1 MAKID
6 FKAVFDDSEI
16 RKGLDR
22 IKKEIN
28 DLPSAVKPPKINMPA
43 IKPPIDEKS
52 NKVIQDALNGLVGL
66 EAKARDT
73 ATRIA
78 ELRIQSTDLANAKK
92 ELARQFQ
99 AEEITLS
106 QYNMALAGIE
116 AQQRGVSQALR
127 GLNKDISQS
136 IQLENAAAGSL
147 EEARLK
153 LAMMT
158 TEITKMGGAM
168 DGSNAEVNE
177 MIARHQELYKQVSAM
192 EQKMGTYQRNVG
204 NYSSGWNGM
213 QHSIS
218 QIARELP
225 SLAMGFQTF
234 GIAISN
240 NVPMAADEIKK
251 AMEAN
256 KQLAAEGKK
265 GTPIWRQLLGSILSW
280 QTALSVGLTLL
291 AVYGKEIGQWATA
304 LFKGKDAMA
313 ELKKAQQE
321 FNATRLEGTKNAQG
335 EITSLKS
342 VYKAATDTKLAYKE
356 RLKAVNSLQSQYP
369 EYFKNMS
376 AESIMAGKA
385 AGAYDNLKDSII
397 SVAKAKA
404 YQNKISEIAS
414 KRLENE
420 DKIVQLAIQSQEK
433 QAKANQEKS
442 KLKEVDPYGNVH
454 GYNIALGRASSAQG
468 AVDIVKKDITD
479 LTTANIALDTQIKR
493 YETAVGNLVK
503 TNGVNVLTGDYNT
516 PKSPKVSTK
525 ELNEYNSIM
534 DKFIDIDKE
543 YARQFMN
550 TNEAEVQAVK
560 DKFAE
565 IRKEAEDYNKKNPKL
580 VVDITKI
587 NTLEQKA
594 VKSVE
599 YKQDTTAI
607 VESLEEQ
614 KALYDDF
621 NRYVRDN
628 GIEAANKQYNGQLD
642 IIKEFKANLE
652 REYMEVVA
660 LEQTAAIASF
670 NGSSVK
676 LTQVQEERAKQINKI
691 REEVKRDEEKYAREE
706 FSRMLT
712 EYATFSQK
720 REVII
725 RKGEEDAAKAR
736 INGMQANIPEIRK
749 KTEEELKELTKSTIE
764 SLGGMQDF
772 FNQLDNL
779 SSHAQSKGIK
789 AAKATFNEWIKQAN
803 LTEKEINDVRK
814 VFDKFFKDAESKS
827 ADKLL
832 TELQEIYS
840 HFNGMVNSIE
850 SVDDKFGALLNTIA
864 GVVGGILEIGN
875 QMKKI
880 KSEGASFGSFMGIYG
895 AMVQVGTSIFNSIN
909 AAVEQRWNDKVLIRT
924 KELEA
929 QNDLLEYQIQL
940 VDALNG
946 TDKLDQMKSNL
957 DETRKILQETRD
969 SLSGATIMHGDSGI
983 DTLLKDLNSG
993 KETVEGLA
1001 KRIENVKWRISNL
1014 GNTGSDAALRAGL
1027 LAEIDRAEKAL
1038 KFYRSSLK
1046 LTGKETTEELIAL
1059 TAKVDEETKEKIEKI
1074 IEYENLL
1081 KDSTKEIQE
1090 ELTGISF
1097 KSLNDG
1103 IRNLFKEGKTSV
1115 TDFKEFMEEQ
1125 FQEAILNGFARE
1137 QIEKQMKPWYD
1148 QFAKFAE
1155 DGLTKEEM
1163 DQLQNGF
1170 MKDGEYFQGSLE
1182 LMEQANQQW
1191 EQLKQ
1196 ASGMDFNKG
1205 ESASGSIGSEG
1216 IARAT
1221 EEQFSEYLGINRAIW
1236 DINKQQLVV
1245 LQGLGKSSVD
1255 YLGVANGQ
1263 LIQLNAINA
1272 NTANTVTELRTAVGH
1287 LKNIDS
1293 SLGRKYVG

>member
-28 DLPSAVKPPKINMPA
+28 DLPSAVKPPKINMPT

-73 ATRIA
+73 AARIA

-106 QYNMALAGIE
+106 QYNIALAGIE

-158 TEITKMGGAM
+158 AEITKMGGAM
-168 DGSNAEVNE
+168 DNSNAEVNE

-213 QHSIS
+213 SNAINQIS
-218 QIARELP
+218 REMP
-225 SLAMGFQTF
+225 AFTVSVQT
-234 GIAISN
+234 GLLGLSN
-240 NVPMAADEIKK
+240 NLPILFDEIGK
-251 AMEAN
+251 ATAAN
-256 KQLAAEGKK
+256 KALSAEGKK
-265 GTPIWRQLLGSILSW
+265 GVPVWKQLAGSIFSL
-280 QTALSVGLTLL
+280 QTALSAGITLL
-291 AVYGKEIGQWATA
+291 TVYGGEMWEWIKTATKGTNA
-304 LFKGKDAMA
+304 LE
-313 ELKKAQQE
+313 ELKKATKE
-321 FNATRLEGTKNAQG
+321 VNDTRLEGVKSAQS
-335 EITSLKS
+335 EITSLNS
-342 VYKAATDTKLAYKE
+342 LVRAATNQNLSYGE
-356 RLKAVNSLQSQYP
+356 RLKAVKKLQDQYPDYYGKLQS
-369 EYFKNMS
+369 ET
-376 AESIMAGKA
+376 IMAGKA
-385 AGAYDNLKDSII
+385 SDAYEKLSKSIL
-397 SVAKAKA
+397 ATAQARA
-404 YQNKISEIAS
+404 YENKITEISTKMLENTDAILEKRNSVSKRDRSKMQFEDDLIKNGGMVTIAS
-414 KRLENE
+414 TWGSGTNAPR
-420 DKIVQLAIQSQEK
+420 QALADADEME
-433 QAKANQEKS
+433 KANA
-442 KLKEVDPYGNVH
+442 KLGKQIERYQTEIDKL
-454 GYNIALGRASSAQG
+454 AL
-468 AVDIVKKDITD
+468 
-479 LTTANIALDTQIKR
+479 
-493 YETAVGNLVK
+493 
-503 TNGVNVLTGDYNT
+503 TNGVGVLNGEYGKNGKAART
-516 PKSPKVSTK
+516 STK
-525 ELNEYNSIM
+525 EVNEYKNLIQ
-534 DKFIDIDKE
+534 KIADIDRD
-543 YARQFMN
+543 YSRQFIN

-565 IRKEAEDYNKKNPKL
+565 IRKEVEDYNAKNPKTIID
-580 VVDITKI
+580 VTKI

-628 GIEAANKQYNGQLD
+628 GIEAANKQYKGQLD

-706 FSRMLT
+706 FSRMLS

-736 INGMQANIPEIRK
+736 INGLEANIPEIRK
-749 KTEEELKELTKSTIE
+749 KTEEELKELTNSTIG

-850 SVDDKFGALLNTIA
+850 SVDDKFGALLNTVA

-1059 TAKVDEETKEKIEKI
+1059 TAKVDEETKKKIEKI

-1115 TDFKEFMEEQ
+1115 TDFKEFMEQQ

-1170 MKDGEYFQGSLE
+1170 MKDGERFQGSLE
-1182 LMEQANQQW
+1182 LMEQANERW

-1196 ASGMDFNKG
+1196 ASGLDFNKD
-1205 ESASGSIGSEG
+1205 ESSSQLRAESGI
-1216 IARAT
+1216 T
-1221 EEQFSEYLGINRAIW
+1221 P
-1236 DINKQQLVV
+1236 INKEQSEHFN
-1245 LQGLGKSSVD
+1245 GSFNKSIK
-1255 YLGVANGQ
+1255 
-1263 LIQLNAINA
+1263 LIF
-1272 NTANTVTELRTAVGH
+1272 
-1287 LKNIDS
+1287 
-1293 SLGRKYVG
+1293 